1 MTGICKVKSH
11 TWGLSISY
19 EGVVEANKIQTGA
32 EIGQQMRC
40 WERIHIR
47 FLRFKNGCTFW
58 SLTEQ
63 GSNSGSATSLGQTTL
78 GGELTSLSFRL
89 LFCKRGNGNSS
100 SWGSQWGSEVSPER
114 CMQGA
119 QESGGAQLG
128 QPFDLGS
135 LRGPFSLGTMPLSKG
150 SLSSCGR
157 GWNAVKAKP
166 PGSEIW
172 LSYQRRVQASSPE
185 LSVRFGFSH
194 LTSLT
199 LHFSSVKWE

>member
-1 MTGICKVKSH
+1 MVLGKDPHKILKVEKWVHILKSNRTG
-11 TWGLSISY
+11 
-19 EGVVEANKIQTGA
+19 
-32 EIGQQMRC
+32 
-40 WERIHIR
+40 
-47 FLRFKNGCTFW
+47 FKFW
-58 SLTEQ
+58 LCHQ
-63 GSNSGSATSLGQTTL
+63 PWTTL
-78 GGELTSLSFRL
+78 GGDLTSLSFRL

-135 LRGPFSLGTMPLSKG
+135 LWGPFSLGTMPLGKG

-185 LSVRFGFSH
+185 LSMRFGFSH